1 MEAFLSNIVPMHEHA
16 VRKAYARWAP
26 IYDLSFGMIADAGRV
41 NAVEA
46 INKRR
51 GSVLEVGVG
60 TGISLPRYRSHLDV
74 TGIDLSPEMLSKARK
89 RVGKHRLQNIKHIV
103 EMDAQ
108 ELEFED
114 ASFDTVVAMYV
125 LTVVPDPSKVMAEL
139 ERVCKPGGQILIINH
154 FSQEHGVRGLV
165 EKAMAP
171 FAERLGWRPEFGI
184 ENVMTQDNLRLVEE
198 RPMKPFGLF
207 TMLRFTKEETPG
219 GDRTRRPKATERPS
233 QPISVDQELPGT
245 AI

>member
-1 MEAFLSNIVPMHEHA
+1 MEAFLSNIVPMDEHA

-26 IYDLSFGMIADAGRV
+26 VYDLSFGKIADAGRII
-41 NAVEA
+41 AVDA

-60 TGISLPRYRSHLDV
+60 TGISLPRYRPHLDV
-74 TGIDLSPEMLSKARK
+74 TGIDLSPEMLNKARE
-89 RVGKHRLQNIKHIV
+89 RVNKLGLRNIRRIL

-108 ELEFED
+108 ELDFED
-114 ASFDTVVAMYV
+114 DSFDTVVAMYV
-125 LTVVPDPSKVMAEL
+125 LTVVPEPAKVMAEL

-154 FSQEHGVRGLV
+154 FSQEHGVRGMV

-219 GDRTRRPKATERPS
+219 GTRSRPRTAAERS
-233 QPISVDQELPGT
+233 TQPISVDQEVRDV

>member
-1 MEAFLSNIVPMHEHA
+1 MDEHA

-26 IYDLSFGMIADAGRV
+26 VYDLSFGKIADAGRV
-41 NAVEA
+41 IAVDA

-60 TGISLPRYRSHLDV
+60 TGISLPRYRPHLDV
-74 TGIDLSPEMLSKARK
+74 TGIDLSPEMLRKARE
-89 RVGKHRLQNIKHIV
+89 RVRKLGLRNIDRIL

-108 ELEFED
+108 ELEFEN

-154 FSQEHGVRGLV
+154 FSQEHGVRGMV

-219 GDRTRRPKATERPS
+219 ENRSLRRAPSERAATA
-233 QPISVDQELPGT
+233 ISVDQEVRDV